1 MGLNVALYTIP
12 KQIQKGMVI
21 EMIRLQNHIGKIDIS
36 TEYFESLVSDA
47 VVSCFGVA
55 AMSEVDAVQG
65 LLNKLRKHP
74 ANRGVKIKYQKS
86 KLIIEL
92 HIIVNYGTNI
102 SAIVKSI
109 IHKVRY
115 VVEEATG
122 ISVARVNVFV
132 DSMTVK

>member
-1 MGLNVALYTIP
+1 M
-12 KQIQKGMVI
+12 
-21 EMIRLQNHIGKIDIS
+21 RLSAVLVLRLCQRWMRLRDCSINFAS
-36 TEYFESLVSDA
+36 T
-47 VVSCFGVA
+47 
-55 AMSEVDAVQG
+55 
-65 LLNKLRKHP
+65 P

>member
-55 AMSEVDAVQG
+55 AMSEVDAAQG

-74 ANRGVKIKYQKS
+74 ANRGVKIKYQK
-86 KLIIEL
+86 
-92 HIIVNYGTNI
+92 
-102 SAIVKSI
+102 
-109 IHKVRY
+109 
-115 VVEEATG
+115 
-122 ISVARVNVFV
+122 
-132 DSMTVK
+132 

>member
-55 AMSEVDAVQG
+55 AMSEVDAAQG
-65 LLNKLRKHP
+65 LLN
-74 ANRGVKIKYQKS
+74 KIKYQKS

>member
-1 MGLNVALYTIP
+1 
-12 KQIQKGMVI
+12 MVI

-55 AMSEVDAVQG
+55 AMSEVDAAQG
-65 LLNKLRKHP
+65 LLNKLRRHP
-74 ANRGVKIKYQKS
+74 SNRGVKIKYQKS

>member
-1 MGLNVALYTIP
+1 
-12 KQIQKGMVI
+12 
-21 EMIRLQNHIGKIDIS
+21 
-36 TEYFESLVSDA
+36 
-47 VVSCFGVA
+47 
-55 AMSEVDAVQG
+55 MSEVDAAQG

-115 VVEEATG
+115 VVEEATRNQCGESKCICRFYDRKIVKDWGG
-122 ISVARVNVFV
+122 IVNKTVALLRR
-132 DSMTVK
+132 